1 MSDVVDG
8 DGDGDSRRALPP
20 SPRSEPGSP
29 IVVVQPHNDWPALL
43 PDDEEYVERHAE
55 RYRHYIAGDPPRD
68 QDEARAR
75 ARAGRQVFTGSGAGG
90 ALSPL
95 MMVLVHHGLRRNG
108 IALPAGRVVLHRATT
123 SMLYGGPVAEAAWQ
137 RVFAEARNLD
147 SWAACRAMAAQAVA
161 TVPARRVDAILNG
174 MSGGGYINRGDQEEL
189 LRGAAAAGLSAD
201 HQANFIAGSD
211 TVGEQQNANAQNADA
226 VVLGAAGAAAQ
237 LAHAARA
244 ALRGTLRG

>member
-1 MSDVVDG
+1 MISTRHTIIHKG
-8 DGDGDSRRALPP
+8 DAKRLAI
-20 SPRSEPGSP
+20 E
-29 IVVVQPHNDWPALL
+29 IENALL
-43 PDDEEYVERHAE
+43 PHCLTDTLHQTAMGLAMHDHRVDRTANIIDRSVASDAHMTSLRIHFSLANMATIRKNRYVH
-55 RYRHYIAGDPPRD
+55 
-68 QDEARAR
+68 
-75 ARAGRQVFTGSGAGG
+75 
-90 ALSPL
+90 
-95 MMVLVHHGLRRNG
+95 LVSNSNR
-108 IALPAGRVVLHRATT
+108 
-123 SMLYGGPVAEAAWQ
+123 Q

-147 SWAACRAMAAQAVA
+147 SWAACRAMAVQAVA

-189 LRGAAAAGLSAD
+189 LRGAAAAGLSAE

-211 TVGEQQNANAQNADA
+211 TVAEQQSADAQNADA

>member
-1 MSDVVDG
+1 MV
-8 DGDGDSRRALPP
+8 
-20 SPRSEPGSP
+20 
-29 IVVVQPHNDWPALL
+29 
-43 PDDEEYVERHAE
+43 
-55 RYRHYIAGDPPRD
+55 
-68 QDEARAR
+68 
-75 ARAGRQVFTGSGAGG
+75 GSGAGG

-108 IALPAGRVVLHRATT
+108 IALPAGRVLHRATT

-147 SWAACRAMAAQAVA
+147 SWAACRAMAVQAVA
-161 TVPARRVDAILNG
+161 TVPVRRVDTILDG
-174 MSGGGYINRGDQEEL
+174 MSSRGYINRGDQEEL
-189 LRGAAAAGLSAD
+189 LRGAAAAGLSAE

-211 TVGEQQNANAQNADA
+211 TVGEQQSANAQDADA